1 MENVIVPDGFSL
13 YWNSISWLDVLHIP
27 WITQSNNTSEKT
39 QSGNVVKFWLGH
51 PILCSNYHNSMLK
64 YVNCARDCLCFS
76 LELTPKPTT
85 SQQKY
90 YRWIT
95 IIILYYIIH
104 IYSQTT
110 WEGEAAEMECW
121 PQLKILWGSGRSSL
135 KFSWIPLLAF
145 CKVTRLW
152 GPGWERTMVHATG
165 ALLTEAHE
173 ASKGR
178 GPRFL
183 KKLGMLWSSL
193 GWHTSQF
200 LTGRLEW

>member
-39 QSGNVVKFWLGH
+39 QSGNVVKFWLDH

-95 IIILYYIIH
+95 IIILY
-104 IYSQTT
+104 IYTVR
-110 WEGEAAEMECW
+110 
-121 PQLKILWGSGRSSL
+121 QLGRGRQQRWSADLSWRYCGDSGRSSL
-135 KFSWIPLLAF
+135 KFSWIPLLAV

-152 GPGWERTMVHATG
+152 GPGWELTMVHATG